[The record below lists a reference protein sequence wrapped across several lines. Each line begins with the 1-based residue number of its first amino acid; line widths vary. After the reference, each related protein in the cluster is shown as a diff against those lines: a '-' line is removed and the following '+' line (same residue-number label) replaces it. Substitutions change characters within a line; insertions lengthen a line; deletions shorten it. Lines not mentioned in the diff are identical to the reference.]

1 LGTGQARDEEHDCGV
16 RNGSFHALVN
26 LKLPGPHRGV
36 AENKD
41 NKITIPS
48 ISLAN
53 ALPGSGYS
61 YPASARERTGGT
73 VGSEIQAQTQLEEA
87 AGIRG

>member
-1 LGTGQARDEEHDCGV
+1 M
-16 RNGSFHALVN
+16 
-26 LKLPGPHRGV
+26 
-36 AENKD
+36 AEDKNSRI
-41 NKITIPS
+41 KIS
-48 ISLAN
+48 SVSLAN
-53 ALPGSGYS
+53 AAPGSGYC